1 MKPQLTQMEMFMNM
15 IKGIAMAEALAL
27 TVKEDEAEVIAA
39 MKEML
44 ESMDEDELLSYGL
57 EQSIICVEEIDEI
70 RDLKD

>member
-27 TVKEDEAEVIAA
+27 TVKEDEAEVIAD